1 MKSTQ
6 AGTAH
11 QHSGQ
16 PHDGHNIWKT
26 VAREWDVRV
35 NLHTPPPEDQEPNLQ
50 EAKLQRDLVVDKIKE
65 LCEKGW
71 FAYCLV
77 SGIEKGDNPAHGDY
91 GRYHVHMA
99 LRFTNNK
106 SGSAIINRLSLS
118 RLIGDPQRRTRAF
131 YLKPRDQS
139 LPFLGWVDHHKKS
152 STKVNPDEP
161 ISFEFGKL
169 PKHVERALSVREN
182 GGQLS
187 KNASQDEKIL
197 EIIKLY
203 KQGLHGEALELYPSI
218 VLRHHGALAARVIA
232 ERHESENFDHSPC
245 LWVYGPPGTGKSA
258 FVQYKYPG
266 IYQKSIAR
274 NEIGYWGGFDPLK
287 DTHFLIE
294 DVGHETFLNIGVDQ
308 LKQWSDPSQGITMAI
323 KYLPPLQGIRAKMVV
338 TSNFTIQDL
347 LPPGKGIEE
356 NKAALLRRFRMVHI
370 KDLLREEGLTLVS
383 TQRLRELK
391 LSGNRDYSKC
401 FKHVEEPYES
411 LLDQMNDAAKDIPC
425 SSEDPGEN
433 SSTLEA
439 DEAITEVLAT
449 IRRSEE
455 VTERKRMALEELE
468 HHRYCEA
475 KKLRRELMEMNPREW
490 EKEF

>member
-16 PHDGHNIWKT
+16 PSDGHNIWKT
-26 VAREWDVRV
+26 ISREWDARV

-50 EAKLQRDLVVDKIKE
+50 EAKLQRDLLVDKVKE

-71 FAYCLV
+71 FAYCLI

-91 GRYHVHMA
+91 GRYHVHLA

-118 RLIGDPQRRTRAF
+118 RLIGDTQRRTRAF

-187 KNASQDEKIL
+187 KSASQDEKIL
-197 EIIKLY
+197 EVIRLY

-245 LWVYGPPGTGKSA
+245 LWVYGPAGTGKSA

-266 IYQKSIAR
+266 IYQKSIAK

-294 DVGHETFLNIGVDQ
+294 DIGHETFINIGIDQ
-308 LKQWSDPSQGITMAI
+308 LKQWADPSQGITMAI

-338 TSNFTIQDL
+338 TSNFTIAELMPLGNRGVEQ
-347 LPPGKGIEE
+347 
-356 NKAALLRRFRMVHI
+356 NKEALGRRFRQIHI
-370 KDLLREEGLTLVS
+370 EELLREEGLKLVS
-383 TQRLRELK
+383 KQKLRELK
-391 LSGNRDYSKC
+391 LQGNKDYSKC
-401 FKHVEEPYES
+401 FQHIEEPYES
-411 LLDQMNDAAKDIPC
+411 LRQQMSDAQEEGP
-425 SSEDPGEN
+425 
-433 SSTLEA
+433 STAQLEA
-439 DEAITEVLAT
+439 DESIAEVMEIIEGKERL
-449 IRRSEE
+449 E
-455 VTERKRMALEELE
+455 ERKRMALSELE
-468 HHRYCEA
+468 HHLHCEA
-475 KKLRRELMEMNPREW
+475 KKIRREVMEQSDREF
-490 EKEF
+490 EREF